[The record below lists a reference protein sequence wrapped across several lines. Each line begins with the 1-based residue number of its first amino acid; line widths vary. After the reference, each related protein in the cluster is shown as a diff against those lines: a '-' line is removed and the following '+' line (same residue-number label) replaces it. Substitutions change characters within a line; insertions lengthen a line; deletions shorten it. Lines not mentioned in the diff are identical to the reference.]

1 MQESIEV
8 IRTELKERLI
18 LDTDSAKAYTWHL
31 EIDSG
36 RIWTTA
42 KAKEFFNSTIIVGMQ
57 PARNARPIPRSAEFW

>member
-1 MQESIEV
+1 MQEAIEV
-8 IRTELKERLI
+8 IRTELEERLI
-18 LDTDSAKAYTWHL
+18 LATDSAKAYIWHL

-57 PARNARPIPRSAEFW
+57 PARKARTIPRLAESL